1 MKKLPCLT
9 SPTASNPAF
18 PSKSWLWQTP
28 LSFRSATTSSL
39 QVTVIENIT
48 VIESRER
55 RIRDSWQ
62 AKEKLAVNVHTACV
76 SSPDVLYETRVSA
89 LSINNGQPCK
99 HYIYHQLLCR
109 KGDWAANSQVFG
121 QHTQGWTR
129 PPPLETMSYYCP
141 CWTPVAE
148 GSRSSHPPRHPG
160 TIPAC
165 SLNAVWRRGG
175 VVRAGVPTLSAWSP
189 SDGKI
194 TRKRPSRALYLSPV
208 KLQEVI

>member
-9 SPTASNPAF
+9 SPTASNPGF

-28 LSFRSATTSSL
+28 LSFRSVTTSSL
-39 QVTVIENIT
+39 KVTATENIT

-55 RIRDSWQ
+55 RIRDFWQ
-62 AKEKLAVNVHTACV
+62 AKEKLTVNVHTACV
-76 SSPDVLYETRVSA
+76 SSPDALYETRLTLDKQGPTLQTSHLPPAA
-89 LSINNGQPCK
+89 LQKRGLSRKQPGFRPAYPRPNQSSTAGNHELLLPVLNVCGRGQQKLASP
-99 HYIYHQLLCR
+99 
-109 KGDWAANSQVFG
+109 AAS
-121 QHTQGWTR
+121 
-129 PPPLETMSYYCP
+129 LD
-141 CWTPVAE
+141 
-148 GSRSSHPPRHPG
+148 HPR
-160 TIPAC
+160 C

-175 VVRAGVPTLSAWSP
+175 VVRAAVPTLAVRSP